1 MNNSLIVIT
10 GFMGSGK
17 STVARALAL
26 RLDSQMID
34 LDGEILK
41 KEYRSAKQ
49 IIDDQGEPSF
59 REIETRVL
67 RAVLQKN
74 TAGVIALGGG
84 AWTMAGNRDLIAS
97 AGGISVWLDA
107 PFNLCW
113 QRIVASALQGKD
125 ERPLARNEEEALSL
139 YTERRAVYATAD
151 LHVEATESKTADDL
165 ALEIFQALSRTAK
178 NKHDPR
184 NHTK

>member
-1 MNNSLIVIT
+1 MENAVIVIT

-17 STVARALAL
+17 STVARALAQ

-49 IIDDQGEPSF
+49 IIEEQGEPSF

-67 RAVLQKN
+67 RDVLQKN
-74 TAGVIALGGG
+74 ATGVIALGGG
-84 AWTMAGNRDLIAS
+84 AWTLPRNRDLITS

-113 QRIVASALQGKD
+113 QRIVASD
-125 ERPLARNEEEALSL
+125 EARPLAPNKQEALGL
-139 YTERRAVYATAD
+139 YTERRAAYASAD
-151 LHVEATESKTADDL
+151 LHVEARENKTADEM
-165 ALEIFQALSRTAK
+165 ALEIAKALATC
-178 NKHDPR
+178 
-184 NHTK
+184 

>member
-1 MNNSLIVIT
+1 MNKGPIVIT

-41 KEYRSAKQ
+41 QEGRSAKQ
-49 IIDDQGEPSF
+49 IIEEHGEPTF

-67 RAVLQKN
+67 RAVLRN
-74 TAGVIALGGG
+74 NATGVISLGGG
-84 AWTMAGNRDLIAS
+84 AWTMPENRDLVVS

-113 QRIVASALQGKD
+113 QRIVAGTLEGKD
-125 ERPLARNEEEALSL
+125 GRPLARNEQEALSL
-139 YTERRAVYATAD
+139 YTERRAAYGSAD
-151 LHVEATESKTADDL
+151 LRVEATRNKTADEV
-165 ALEIFQALSRTAK
+165 ALEIVKALKERE
-178 NKHDPR
+178 R
-184 NHTK
+184 

>member
-1 MNNSLIVIT
+1 MENAVIVIT

-17 STVARALAL
+17 STVARALAR

-34 LDGEILK
+34 LDAEILK

-49 IIDDQGEPSF
+49 IIEEQGEPSF

-67 RAVLQKN
+67 RDVLQKN
-74 TAGVIALGGG
+74 ATGVIALGGG
-84 AWTMAGNRDLIAS
+84 AWTLPRNRDLITS

-113 QRIVASALQGKD
+113 QRIGASTLEGKD
-125 ERPLARNEEEALSL
+125 GRPLARNEQEALTL
-139 YTERRAVYATAD
+139 YTERRAAYASAD
-151 LHVEATESKTADDL
+151 LHVEATENKTADEV
-165 ALEIFQALSRTAK
+165 ALEIAKALASC
-178 NKHDPR
+178 
-184 NHTK
+184 

>member
-1 MNNSLIVIT
+1 MENALIVIT

-17 STVARALAL
+17 STVARSLAL

-49 IIDDQGEPSF
+49 IIDDQGESSF

-74 TAGVIALGGG
+74 AAGVIALGGG
-84 AWTMAGNRDLIAS
+84 SWTLPRNRELLAS
-97 AGGISVWLDA
+97 SGAISVWLNA

-113 QRIVASALQGKD
+113 QRIVASTLGGKN
-125 ERPLARNEEEALSL
+125 ERPLARNEQQALSL

-151 LHVEATESKTADDL
+151 LHVEATANKTADEIAMEIVG
-165 ALEIFQALSRTAK
+165 ALPGR
-178 NKHDPR
+178 
-184 NHTK
+184 